1 MIDFHCHLDLY
12 KQPLV
17 VFNEANRQN
26 IYILAVTTSPKA
38 YIKTSM
44 YFQGADNVI
53 VSLGFHPELV
63 AERRNEKDL
72 FLQLLPNCRFVG
84 EIGIDGTGKNR
95 NTLAF
100 QASFFKEAVCEMERE
115 ENKIIS
121 IHSRGAVREVLS
133 ILEKSVSTCIPIL
146 HWFTGTVKEMEH
158 ALSMGCWFSINPKMC
173 HTKSGQDIIKN
184 VPIKKIIPETDGPFA
199 QHDNI
204 PYMPWDNTVL
214 QHIAALHG
222 ISTLD
227 AENRMHEN
235 LKEMLRHD
243 FFRC

>member
-17 VFNEANRQN
+17 IFNEAIRQN

-44 YFQGADNVI
+44 YLQGADNVI

-95 NTLAF
+95 NTLEF
-100 QASFFKEAVCEMERE
+100 QTSFFKEAVCEMERE
-115 ENKIIS
+115 GNKIIS

-146 HWFTGTVKEMEH
+146 HWFTGTVKEMEY

-173 HTKSGQDIIKN
+173 YTKSGQDIIKN

-199 QHDNI
+199 QHDNT

-214 QHIAALHG
+214 RHIADLHG
-222 ISTLD
+222 ISILD

-235 LKEMLRHD
+235 LEEMLRHD
-243 FFRC
+243 F